1 MRYHDTLTIRRSSV
15 AAIVAVLLCFSS
27 PGSAT
32 AQAHD
37 AGARMDRVADGVYA
51 IIHDRATEDWV
62 HGNTGVIIGDDGVL
76 VVDATYLPSRAR
88 ADIALIRTVTD
99 KPVRYLVLTH
109 LHRDHNGG
117 ASAYRDAFP
126 GVSVVSGADTRE
138 LISINRAATAR
149 ADAAST
155 SRLRGT
161 LAALEGRLETGT
173 DSTGRP
179 LTPAATTALER
190 NVRERR
196 VELDD
201 LSALRVIV
209 PDVTVR
215 HDLDLYLGTRRI
227 EIRNRGRAH
236 SPDDVTVYLPAE
248 RVLFSGDLVVQAQF
262 LYAATSWPVEWAR
275 TLREIE
281 ATDVAALV
289 PGHGPVLH
297 DLSYTRATREL
308 VEGVCAQ
315 VAEMLRQGLTL
326 QQIQQRVDTK
336 RLRAA
341 SPAWVGA
348 EKDDDWKQSIQFLVE
363 RTWHALR
370 GLD

>member
-1 MRYHDTLTIRRSSV
+1 MRLLDNAPVGRFTAVIFL
-15 AAIVAVLLCFSS
+15 AIAFTFCQSKV
-27 PGSAT
+27 GD

-37 AGARMDRVADGVYA
+37 AGARMERVADGVYA
-51 IIHDRATEDWV
+51 IIHDDATEEWV
-62 HGNTGVIIGDDGVL
+62 HGNTGVIVGDDGVL

-126 GVSVVSGADTRE
+126 DVAVVSGEDTRE
-138 LISINRAATAR
+138 FISINRAATAR
-149 ADAAST
+149 AAAAPNS
-155 SRLRGT
+155 SLRARFAT
-161 LAALEGRLETGT
+161 LEGRLASGM
-173 DSTGRP
+173 DSTGQP
-179 LTPAATTALER
+179 LTAAGKAALEK
-190 NVRERR
+190 NIRERR
-196 VELDD
+196 VELED
-201 LSALRVIV
+201 LSSMRVIV
-209 PDVTVR
+209 PNVAVPHALDV
-215 HDLDLYLGTRRI
+215 YLGGRRI

-236 SPDDVTVYLPAE
+236 SPEDITVYAPAE
-248 RVLFSGDLVVQAQF
+248 RVLFSGDIVVQARF
-262 LYAATSWPVEWAR
+262 LYVGTAWPTEWTR

-281 ATDVAALV
+281 ATEIASLV

-297 DLSYTRATREL
+297 DLTYTRATREL
-308 VEGVCAQ
+308 YEGVSAQ
-315 VAEMLRQGLTL
+315 VADMLRQGLTL
-326 QQIQQRVDTK
+326 EQIQQRVDTK

-348 EKDDDWKQSIQFLVE
+348 EKDDDWKRSIQLLVT
-363 RTWHALR
+363 RAWHDLR